1 MPIETSPILALPY
14 IQAAQAQKHVTHNEA
29 IRLLDIAVQ
38 LVVQSRDLTAPPA
51 SDAEGNRYIV
61 AASATGDWA
70 GHDGEI
76 AIYEGGAYWFIAPLP
91 GWRAYVMDE
100 SEMAVLSPSNLWET
114 ARDLPLE
121 IERLGVNATPDAN
134 NQMILSGASTL
145 FTHDGAGHR
154 VTLNKATVGDTAS
167 FLFQTGYGGRAEV
180 GTTGNDDLTIKV
192 SADGS
197 TWVDALRV
205 DGSSGYVKGAAVMA
219 SATDTTAGRLMRA
232 DYGYGPGNLVGSVA
246 EAAGV
251 PTGAVIETGSTADGS
266 YTRFADG
273 TQICEQ
279 TLTTSATGVTTW
291 SFPIAFS
298 TPPSCVASAQ
308 ASVPRFTTTG
318 ASSTTQTDVD
328 CWDISGTRQAETVHL
343 IAFGRWF

>member
-38 LVVQSRDLTAPPA
+38 LVVQSRSLMAPPA
-51 SDAEGNRYIV
+51 ADAEGNRHIV
-61 AASATGDWA
+61 AAPATGAWA

-91 GWRAYVMDE
+91 GWRAYVLDE
-100 SEMAVLSPSNLWET
+100 AATATLSQSSVWET
-114 ARDLPLE
+114 GSDLPLE
-121 IERLGVNATPDAN
+121 IDRLGVNATPDAN

-167 FLFQTGYGGRAEV
+167 FLFQTGYDGRAEV
-180 GTTGNDDLTIKV
+180 GTTGDDDLTIKV

-197 TWVDALRV
+197 TWVEALRV
-205 DGSSGYVKGAAVMA
+205 DGSSGHVTGDAVMA
-219 SATDTTAGRLMRA
+219 SATDTTPGRLMLA

-251 PTGAVIETGSTADGS
+251 PTGAVIETGSTVDGS

-273 TQICEQ
+273 TQICAQ
-279 TLTTSATGVTTW
+279 SLTTSGTGVTTW
-291 SFPIAFS
+291 SFPTAFS
-298 TPPSCVASAQ
+298 SAPSCVASAE
-308 ASVPRFTTTG
+308 ASLPRFTTTG
-318 ASSTTQTDVD
+318 ASSASQIDVD
-328 CWDISGTRQAETVHL
+328 CWDITGTRQAETVHL